1 MIRLS
6 MIRLSPKFLI
16 GAAALSL
23 AGACAAQAA
32 TAKLHTM
39 LVNLP
44 DGSVAQVSYAG
55 DVAPRI
61 AIQPIDARQDAAMP
75 LDQANMAMAD
85 PFAQMALMSAMM
97 DRQADA
103 MMQQA
108 SAMQQAAAHG
118 AVPGMTMTGT
128 GKMPEGVQMTYV
140 STTTDANGCTR
151 TTSYSSDGSQ
161 AAPKVTEAASHGCE
175 AKPVAPSGPAQREAP
190 VSPDRKV

>member
-1 MIRLS
+1 MRKL
-6 MIRLSPKFLI
+6 IRLSPKVLI

-23 AGACAAQAA
+23 GVACAAEAA

-61 AIQPIDARQDAAMP
+61 AIQPTDARQDATMAP
-75 LDQANMAMAD
+75 DQASMMMAD
-85 PFAQMALMSAMM
+85 PFAQMALVSAMM

-103 MMQQA
+103 MMQQV
-108 SAMQQAAAHG
+108 SAMQHAAAQQG
-118 AVPGMTMTGT
+118 AAPGMTMTGAD
-128 GKMPEGVQMTYV
+128 KLPAGVQMTYV

-151 TTSYSSDGSQ
+151 TVSYASDGSQ

-175 AKPVAPSGPAQREAP
+175 AKPVAPSGATQREAP